1 MAKDRQPWGDP
12 KWNMRR
18 AIMLSVFA
26 YCGFLIVFAFFW
38 SPERVEAV
46 SNLVTA
52 VAVIVMPVLLAYLG
66 IAEAGSLIKEGRTT
80 PVSRVTATTTVEEV
94 TAPKTNPGQPP
105 PPE

>member
-1 MAKDRQPWGDP
+1 MANDRQPWGDP
-12 KWNMRR
+12 KWHMRR
-18 AIMLSVFA
+18 TIMLSVFA

-38 SPERVEAV
+38 PPERVDAV

-66 IAEAGSLIKEGRTT
+66 IAEAGSIIKETRTT
-80 PVSRVTATTTVEEV
+80 PISRVTATTTVEEV
-94 TAPKTNPGQPP
+94 KAPKANVGQPP